1 MHTGKRTRNIRL
13 KDLKTAYLEQL
24 RERSRARMEEYLQH
38 HTVLESELEECIWE
52 YYRQTAPSLQEF
64 YSRYTPEWEVFYEH
78 EVLPPPD
85 FLIFLKR
92 METAFRKRYALAE
105 LDVSY
110 YIGRLSRLPER
121 SEERAALQELFLD
134 KWHHL
139 LTVKEYD
146 YQYQHL
152 FRLCEGFQILDK
164 SFGLKTEGNL
174 RGSRVKWLLRNHPE
188 LYQKVVP
195 YEKAME
201 QNRQIRELV
210 RCLGKNAGGRKE
222 SFDSL
227 SGLRA
232 DSLIR
237 HASQS
242 DVEGVT
248 LGDDLNSL
256 LPVEYC
262 YLTDEV
268 LHPFFMQRY
277 VEKRLQQFDS
287 YSHEDTSGSMREG
300 RERLAKSAVLA
311 IARLTE
317 ATSRKCYVINFSED
331 IQTLLIRDLKT
342 DFPMLVDFLQRRFDG
357 GTDVRPAFSEA
368 LMMLRTHG
376 WHRSDV
382 VLISDFEMPP
392 PADDLLAEIHRARL
406 RGTSFYALVFGSHP
420 ETDYLHECE
429 KYWDMY

>member
-1 MHTGKRTRNIRL
+1 
-13 KDLKTAYLEQL
+13 
-24 RERSRARMEEYLQH
+24 
-38 HTVLESELEECIWE
+38 
-52 YYRQTAPSLQEF
+52 
-64 YSRYTPEWEVFYEH
+64 
-78 EVLPPPD
+78 
-85 FLIFLKR
+85 
-92 METAFRKRYALAE
+92 
-105 LDVSY
+105 
-110 YIGRLSRLPER
+110 
-121 SEERAALQELFLD
+121 
-134 KWHHL
+134 
-139 LTVKEYD
+139 
-146 YQYQHL
+146 
-152 FRLCEGFQILDK
+152 
-164 SFGLKTEGNL
+164 
-174 RGSRVKWLLRNHPE
+174 
-188 LYQKVVP
+188 
-195 YEKAME
+195 ME

-210 RCLGKNAGGRKE
+210 RCLGKNVGGRKE

-287 YSHEDTSGSMREG
+287 FSHEDTSNPSPEKKKVSSQGPYIICVDTSGSMREE

-331 IQTLLIRDLKT
+331 IQTLLIRDLKN
-342 DFPMLVDFLQRRFDG
+342 DFPMLVDFLQRRFYG
-357 GTDVRPAFSEA
+357 GTDARPAFAEA

-376 WHRSDV
+376 WQRADV
-382 VLISDFEMPP
+382 VMISDFEMPP
-392 PADDLLAEIHRARL
+392 PDDALLADIHRARL

>member
-1 MHTGKRTRNIRL
+1 MSEAGRGWKNTFSITPCWKANWKSASGIIIARQPLPCRNS
-13 KDLKTAYLEQL
+13 T
-24 RERSRARMEEYLQH
+24 
-38 HTVLESELEECIWE
+38 
-52 YYRQTAPSLQEF
+52 
-64 YSRYTPEWEVFYEH
+64 SRYTPEWEVFYEH
-78 EVLPPPD
+78 ETLPPTD
-85 FLIFLKR
+85 FLIFLQR
-92 METAFRKRYALAE
+92 METAFRKRYTLAE

-164 SFGLKTEGNL
+164 SFGLEKRRQS

-201 QNRQIRELV
+201 QSRQIRDLV

-248 LGDDLNSL
+248 WA
-256 LPVEYC
+256 
-262 YLTDEV
+262 T
-268 LHPFFMQRY
+268 
-277 VEKRLQQFDS
+277 
-287 YSHEDTSGSMREG
+287 TSTACC
-300 RERLAKSAVLA
+300 LWN
-311 IARLTE
+311 T
-317 ATSRKCYVINFSED
+317 ATSP
-331 IQTLLIRDLKT
+331 T
-342 DFPMLVDFLQRRFDG
+342 
-357 GTDVRPAFSEA
+357 
-368 LMMLRTHG
+368 
-376 WHRSDV
+376 
-382 VLISDFEMPP
+382 
-392 PADDLLAEIHRARL
+392 
-406 RGTSFYALVFGSHP
+406 
-420 ETDYLHECE
+420 
-429 KYWDMY
+429 KYCIPSSCSVM

>member
-1 MHTGKRTRNIRL
+1 
-13 KDLKTAYLEQL
+13 
-24 RERSRARMEEYLQH
+24 
-38 HTVLESELEECIWE
+38 
-52 YYRQTAPSLQEF
+52 
-64 YSRYTPEWEVFYEH
+64 
-78 EVLPPPD
+78 
-85 FLIFLKR
+85 
-92 METAFRKRYALAE
+92 
-105 LDVSY
+105 
-110 YIGRLSRLPER
+110 
-121 SEERAALQELFLD
+121 
-134 KWHHL
+134 
-139 LTVKEYD
+139 
-146 YQYQHL
+146 
-152 FRLCEGFQILDK
+152 
-164 SFGLKTEGNL
+164 
-174 RGSRVKWLLRNHPE
+174 
-188 LYQKVVP
+188 
-195 YEKAME
+195 ME

-287 YSHEDTSGSMREG
+287 YSHEDTSTPSPEKKKVSSQGPYIICIDTSGSMREG

-317 ATSRKCYVINFSED
+317 TTSRKCYVINFSED

>member
-1 MHTGKRTRNIRL
+1 MG
-13 KDLKTAYLEQL
+13 
-24 RERSRARMEEYLQH
+24 EYLQGR
-38 HTVLESELEECIWE
+38 TVLESELEECVWD
-52 YYRQTAPSLQEF
+52 YYRKTVPSLQEF
-64 YSRYTPEWEVFYEH
+64 YSRYTPEWEVFYANET
-78 EVLPPPD
+78 LSPAD
-85 FLIFLKR
+85 FLTFLQR
-92 METAFRKRYALAE
+92 METAFRKRYTLAE

-110 YIGRLSRLPER
+110 YIGRLSQLPEG

-139 LTVKEYD
+139 LSVKEYD

-152 FRLCEGFQILDK
+152 FRLCDGFALLDK

-210 RCLGKNAGGRKE
+210 RCLGKNVGGRKE

-232 DSLIR
+232 DSLIH
-237 HASQS
+237 HAAQS

-268 LHPFFMQRY
+268 LYPFFMQRY

-287 YSHEDTSGSMREG
+287 YSREDRSDRSPEKKKVSAQGPYIICVDTSGSMREG

-331 IQTLLIRDLKT
+331 IQTLLVRDLKT
-342 DFPMLVDFLQRRFDG
+342 DFPVLVDFLQRRFDG
-357 GTDVRPAFSEA
+357 GTDVRPA
-368 LMMLRTHG
+368 LPKR
-376 WHRSDV
+376 
-382 VLISDFEMPP
+382 
-392 PADDLLAEIHRARL
+392 
-406 RGTSFYALVFGSHP
+406 
-420 ETDYLHECE
+420 
-429 KYWDMY
+429 